1 MKNYNFGKRLKY
13 FRETKGMTQAALAEK
28 INKSTH
34 HITQMERGMSLPSLP
49 IFFDLCRAL
58 DVPADYFVIDE
69 DKLFAKNTIQDYI
82 QKFEKYSAEELTDM
96 AQIMQ
101 IVYQILE
108 KRCDIQKKTSNDD
121 PETN

>member
-1 MKNYNFGKRLKY
+1 MKNYSFGKRLKY
-13 FRETKGMTQAALAEK
+13 FREMKGMTQAALAEK

-69 DKLFAKNTIQDYI
+69 DIMFAKNTIWGFTQKLDDY
-82 QKFEKYSAEELTDM
+82 SMEELQNM
-96 AQIMQ
+96 ADIMQ
-101 IVYQILE
+101 IVCHILE
-108 KRCDIQKKTSNDD
+108 KRCELRQESSKG
-121 PETN
+121 